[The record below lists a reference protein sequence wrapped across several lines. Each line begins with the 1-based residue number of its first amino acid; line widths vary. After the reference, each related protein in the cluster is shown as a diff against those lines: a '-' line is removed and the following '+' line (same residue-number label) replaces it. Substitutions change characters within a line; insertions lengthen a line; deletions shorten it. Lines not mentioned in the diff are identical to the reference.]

1 MSNLI
6 QDKILALAP
15 AATVK
20 EGEVLTVTVP
30 AENFHAVAQMLR
42 DDKEMQFDCL
52 VCVTG
57 ADWGETM
64 GVVYHLR
71 STVLGHEVVLRQ
83 QTADRENPVLPTV
96 SDLWHSANLNEREV
110 FDYFGIRFAGHP
122 DMRRLFLRN
131 DWKGYPLRKDY
142 DANPELNPVPTT
154 NE

>member
-57 ADWGETM
+57 ADWGETPAFNCA
-64 GVVYHLR
+64 GSR
-71 STVLGHEVVLRQ
+71 SG
-83 QTADRENPVLPTV
+83 AA
-96 SDLWHSANLNEREV
+96 SANR
-110 FDYFGIRFAGHP
+110 
-122 DMRRLFLRN
+122 
-131 DWKGYPLRKDY
+131 
-142 DANPELNPVPTT
+142 
-154 NE
+154 

>member
-6 QDKILALAP
+6 QDKILALAH

-20 EGEVLTVTVP
+20 EGEVLTVTIP

-83 QTADRENPVLPTV
+83 ETADRENPMLPTV
-96 SDLWHSANLNEREV
+96 SDLWHSANFNEREV
-110 FDYFGIRFAGHP
+110 FDYFGIR
-122 DMRRLFLRN
+122 LFSS
-131 DWKGYPLRKDY
+131 
-142 DANPELNPVPTT
+142 VS
-154 NE
+154 